1 MVGVTEVKAIFNAD
15 AAWDLHSSV
24 SVRPERFGALLYD
37 FRTRRLTFV
46 KDPVLQK
53 VIDALAKSSSAREA
67 LSLVKVPQEDCE
79 RYLSALARLA
89 ETSMLMP
96 RSQGDEK

>member
-1 MVGVTEVKAIFNAD
+1 MAPTAIVEESFDAD
-15 AAWDLHSSV
+15 TAWDLHASV

-53 VIDALAKSSSAREA
+53 VIDALSSSASVREA
-67 LSLVKVPQEDCE
+67 LASVKVPQEDCE
-79 RYLSALARLA
+79 RYLAALARLA
-89 ETSMLMP
+89 ETSMLTP
-96 RSQGDEK
+96 RPQGETT